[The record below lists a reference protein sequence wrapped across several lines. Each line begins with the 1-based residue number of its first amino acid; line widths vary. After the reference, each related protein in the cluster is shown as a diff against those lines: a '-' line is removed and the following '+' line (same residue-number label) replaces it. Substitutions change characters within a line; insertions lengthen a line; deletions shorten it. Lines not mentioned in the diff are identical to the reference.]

1 MNVKHS
7 SIATRIGAALVRLA
21 SGLVSIEDAPQG
33 RTRATDD
40 GINPMTGLPFLSS
53 RAGMDVSGQY
63 VSSPPRTQNR

>member
-7 SIATRIGAALVRLA
+7 SLATRIGTALVRLA
-21 SGLVSIEDAPQG
+21 TSLVSVEDAPQV
-33 RTRATDD
+33 RPRADDD
-40 GINPMTGLPFLSS
+40 GINPMTGLRFISS